1 MYERASDVE
10 LLKRLGGRLRA
21 ARLAKE
27 VTQDDL
33 AREAG
38 VGLATLQRMED
49 GQGTSVKNLIRVL
62 RALGLVDRLEDL
74 VPEVRP
80 GPIAQLNAREATR
93 RRGRRRSSG

>member
-1 MYERASDVE
+1 MYKQATDMEV
-10 LLKRLGGRLRA
+10 LKRLGSRLRA
-21 ARLAKE
+21 ARLAAE

-49 GQGTSVKNLIRVL
+49 GQGTSLKNLIRVL
-62 RALGLVDRLEDL
+62 RALGLADRLEEL
-74 VPEVRP
+74 VPEIRP

-93 RRGRRRSSG
+93 QRARRRSSQ